1 MASIGRD
8 EGVTASAA
16 GLSRQEQVPIVLQ
29 AIESKGGVAQMRDI
43 YQAIEKQI
51 GQKLSK
57 QGRDSLREVVN
68 RYMVNEKY
76 VVKDRGWRITP
87 KGRLKLKEETVAT
100 KARTAKHSSEP
111 PVDIE
116 TFEGTVKDVDS
127 LIQEQR
133 LRIGR
138 IDTGDELAVSRR
150 RQGQQQL
157 RELTLLNYSSTCAFC
172 DVNDPSLLVT
182 SHIVGWAED
191 PETRGLLPNIICL
204 CRFHDVLFEKGYLS
218 LADDLAVLKRSG
230 QTSRTIAILLD
241 NTVRFRKPSE
251 HPPKPEFLRRHRLR
265 CRFEG

>member
-1 MASIGRD
+1 MASIRQD

-29 AIESKGGVAQMRDI
+29 AIESKGGVAQMRHI
-43 YQAIEKQI
+43 YPAIEKQI

-57 QGRDSLREVVN
+57 QGQDSLREVVN
-68 RYMVNEKY
+68 RYMVHEQY
-76 VVKDRGWRITP
+76 IVKDRGWRITR
-87 KGRLKLKEETVAT
+87 KGRLKLKEETVA
-100 KARTAKHSSEP
+100 AKP

-116 TFEGTVKDVDS
+116 TFEGTVRDVDF

-150 RQGQQQL
+150 RIGQQRL
-157 RELTLLNYSSTCAFC
+157 RKLTLLNYSSTCALC
-172 DVNDPSLLVT
+172 DVNAPPLLVA

-241 NTVRFRKPSE
+241 DTIEFRKPTE
-251 HPPKPEFLRRHRLR
+251 HPPKPEFLQRHRLR
-265 CRFEG
+265 YGY